1 MHTLTSKRVVKF
13 VRDFGFTG
21 TEAEQFERYVA
32 ANYLFQYVRDNVDLI
47 ERSVLGGGS
56 DEGIDIAAVVVNGR
70 IVFEPEEIDFA
81 RRRGGYEVRHEAWQC
96 RPSAAIGGPIQP
108 N

>member
-13 VRDFGFTG
+13 VRDFGFAG
-21 TEAEQFERYVA
+21 NEAEQFERYVA

-56 DEGIDIAAVVVNGR
+56 DEGIDIAAVVVNGK
-70 IVFEPEEIDFA
+70 IVFEPEEIDDLIA
-81 RRRGGYEVRHEAWQC
+81 EQGQT
-96 RPSAAIGGPIQP
+96 RPS
-108 N
+108 